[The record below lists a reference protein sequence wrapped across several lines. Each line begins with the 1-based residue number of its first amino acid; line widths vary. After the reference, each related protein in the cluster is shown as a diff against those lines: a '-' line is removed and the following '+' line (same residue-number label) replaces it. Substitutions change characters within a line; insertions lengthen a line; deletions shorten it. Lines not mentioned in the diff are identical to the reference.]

1 MTGREC
7 PLCGGKE
14 GVEFFHQPSV
24 PTNVIVLFDDPTEAR
39 AWPRGSLRLLACPA
53 CGLVYNADVDPALI
67 EYSARIE
74 ETQAFSPHFVA
85 YAEELASH
93 WLERHGLRG
102 RRVLEVGCADAFGT
116 RLVVQEVKR
125 LTAVDFDPVFIADVR
140 KRMDPRWAFACR
152 VHDLLRRPV
161 PGAFDGAYALD
172 VIEHIPKEHEDRFL
186 GNMVRSLTDTGV
198 LILGTPSLHSQTYA
212 SGPSKAGHV
221 NCKDA
226 AGLKELLE
234 RFFHHA
240 FVFSMND
247 EVIHTGYYPMA
258 HYLMALACHR
268 RGG

>member
-1 MTGREC
+1 MVKNRKTGTREPQYQRLLELKRQGVTRLGLMTNQAWQDDPR
-7 PLCGGKE
+7 
-14 GVEFFHQPSV
+14 H
-24 PTNVIVLFDDPTEAR
+24 VLFTLSR
-39 AWPRGSLRLLACPA
+39 
-53 CGLVYNADVDPALI
+53 YK
-67 EYSARIE
+67 
-74 ETQAFSPHFVA
+74 FVA
-85 YAEELASH
+85 KMLS
-93 WLERHGLRG
+93 GS